1 MRTLGRKLAAA
12 DHQRADH
19 YLANAERYAK
29 RLEALAG
36 RMREAA
42 GGFKNRNIVTFHDAF
57 AYLARD
63 LDLNVVATLT
73 VEPDAGISAHQMRE
87 LVGTIQKQQV
97 AAIFYEPAY
106 SSAVAQSL
114 AEQTGVPAYPLNP
127 FNYLKGQPAAD
138 SYEQV
143 MEENLKTLQQALGNN
158 P

>member
-1 MRTLGRKLAAA
+1 
-12 DHQRADH
+12 
-19 YLANAERYAK
+19 
-29 RLEALAG
+29 
-36 RMREAA
+36 
-42 GGFKNRNIVTFHDAF
+42 
-57 AYLARD
+57 
-63 LDLNVVATLT
+63 
-73 VEPDAGISAHQMRE
+73 MRE